1 MSTTQIKSALSA
13 RVSEYEI
20 PPIRDALVLGREAP
34 IGCQAMRRALGL
46 LIKTPY
52 AHIELEDE
60 VISGILVREN
70 LLRRLPE
77 DQLIEDQLIEFV
89 LTHIK
94 PMMGIEEV
102 LHIELDIEVQVT
114 YSAK

>member
-1 MSTTQIKSALSA
+1 MGTTQIKSALSA

-34 IGCQAMRRALGL
+34 IGCQAMRKALGL
-46 LIKTPY
+46 LIKTPF

-60 VISGILVREN
+60 VISDILVREN
-70 LLRRLPE
+70 LMRRLP
-77 DQLIEDQLIEFV
+77 EDQLIEFV

>member
-13 RVSEYEI
+13 RVSEYEV
-20 PPIRDALVLGREAP
+20 PPIRDALVMGREAP

-46 LIKTPY
+46 LIKAPF

-60 VISGILVREN
+60 VISDILVREN

-77 DQLIEDQLIEFV
+77 DQLIEFV

-94 PMMGIEEV
+94 PMMSIEEV